1 MRGTGRSRDGERVL
15 AERMSLNGQPIDPAA
30 SYRVTVN
37 NFLSVGGD
45 GFTVLTQG
53 TAPQIGIYDVDALH
67 AYFRGEQPG
76 RPDRRRSHHQDQLS
90 LNAVGSFRAA
100 PNGLD

>member
-1 MRGTGRSRDGERVL
+1 MGRIEAGDGERVL

-37 NFLSVGGD
+37 NFLFVGGD

-53 TAPQIGIYDVDALH
+53 TAPQIGIYDIDALTCL
-67 AYFRGEQPG
+67 FSGQQPG
-76 RPDRRRSHHQDQLS
+76 RPDRRRSHYQDKLS
-90 LNAVGSFRAA
+90 RTAVGLSERPLTA
-100 PNGLD
+100 